1 MRSVYFLLI
10 LGVILVTVAV
20 VSRTG
25 IASRNDPRDR
35 PINSAMRE
43 AIDRRNPQ
51 YSPEDE
57 LMLAQR
63 FGTAVRRPSGLRWVE
78 RAPGTGVATPT
89 LGGEVLAHYEGRLLD
104 GTPFDDSR
112 KRGAPFTFRVGTG
125 SVIRGWDEAF
135 LTMRKGE
142 KRTLIVPY
150 WLAYGEKGRPPKIPP
165 KATLIFEVE
174 LVDWR

>member
-51 YSPEDE
+51 FSAEDE
-57 LMLAQR
+57 LLLAQR

-135 LTMRKGE
+135 LTMRS
-142 KRTLIVPY
+142 
-150 WLAYGEKGRPPKIPP
+150 GRSRV
-165 KATLIFEVE
+165 LRRRHSS
-174 LVDWR
+174 WRRSRSVF

>member
-10 LGVILVTVAV
+10 LGVVLVTVAV

-51 YSPEDE
+51 YSAEEE
-57 LMLAQR
+57 LVLAQR

-78 RAPGTGVATPT
+78 RAPGTGVATPP

-135 LTMRKGE
+135 LTMR
-142 KRTLIVPY
+142 
-150 WLAYGEKGRPPKIPP
+150 
-165 KATLIFEVE
+165 
-174 LVDWR
+174 

>member
-10 LGVILVTVAV
+10 LGVVLVTVAV

-51 YSPEDE
+51 FSAEDE

-78 RAPGTGVATPT
+78 RAPGTGVATPP
-89 LGGEVLAHYEGRLLD
+89 LGGGRLLD